1 MRKSFLALLCMY
13 GLLFAGLFHWHL
25 IADLQNHPANPRYY
39 YMFSRDRGRIYDR
52 NGLILATSTPLEGG
66 VYQRSYATP
75 SLSHVLGYFHQRY
88 GMTGLERL
96 YHEDL
101 SMGRTLL
108 TSLDWNL
115 QQTAEELLQG
125 LNGAVLAI
133 RPSTGEVLALVSS
146 PSLDGNALDANWSD
160 YLDDLRSPFLN
171 RATHG
176 LYPPGSIVKPIIYG
190 AALEKGNVDRFSLW
204 LDEGSLALQNR
215 TIRNSGG
222 KAHGNIDLDQALA
235 LSSNVVFA
243 QLALSLGEGLLQDLK
258 AFGLGQE
265 VDFELSN
272 LKGTVPA
279 KIASAY
285 DGAQIGI
292 GQGEL
297 LVTPLQM
304 AVVAQTIANDG
315 VMMRPFLVTEVRGGL
330 KMRQITRPRAIGEIL
345 PPAVAHALQEAM
357 ALAARQG
364 TAQTDLS
371 SSLDYGGK
379 TGTAEMSQG
388 QDHAWFLG
396 FAPSTNPQVAVAVL
410 VERGGSGSAVAA
422 PIGAKLLAAA
432 LRMDE

>member
-1 MRKSFLALLCMY
+1 
-13 GLLFAGLFHWHL
+13 
-25 IADLQNHPANPRYY
+25 
-39 YMFSRDRGRIYDR
+39 
-52 NGLILATSTPLEGG
+52 
-66 VYQRSYATP
+66 
-75 SLSHVLGYFHQRY
+75 
-88 GMTGLERL
+88 MTGLERL

-285 DGAQIGI
+285 DGAQNRHRAG
-292 GQGEL
+292 GAFGHS
-297 LVTPLQM
+297 P
-304 AVVAQTIANDG
+304 AN
-315 VMMRPFLVTEVRGGL
+315 GG
-330 KMRQITRPRAIGEIL
+330 
-345 PPAVAHALQEAM
+345 
-357 ALAARQG
+357 
-364 TAQTDLS
+364 
-371 SSLDYGGK
+371 GGPDD
-379 TGTAEMSQG
+379 SQ
-388 QDHAWFLG
+388 
-396 FAPSTNPQVAVAVL
+396 
-410 VERGGSGSAVAA
+410 
-422 PIGAKLLAAA
+422 
-432 LRMDE
+432 

>member
-1 MRKSFLALLCMY
+1 MY

-176 LYPPGSIVKPIIYG
+176 LYPPGSIVKPIIY
-190 AALEKGNVDRFSLW
+190 
-204 LDEGSLALQNR
+204 
-215 TIRNSGG
+215 
-222 KAHGNIDLDQALA
+222 
-235 LSSNVVFA
+235 
-243 QLALSLGEGLLQDLK
+243 
-258 AFGLGQE
+258 
-265 VDFELSN
+265 
-272 LKGTVPA
+272 
-279 KIASAY
+279 
-285 DGAQIGI
+285 
-292 GQGEL
+292 
-297 LVTPLQM
+297 
-304 AVVAQTIANDG
+304 
-315 VMMRPFLVTEVRGGL
+315 
-330 KMRQITRPRAIGEIL
+330 
-345 PPAVAHALQEAM
+345 
-357 ALAARQG
+357 
-364 TAQTDLS
+364 
-371 SSLDYGGK
+371 
-379 TGTAEMSQG
+379 
-388 QDHAWFLG
+388 
-396 FAPSTNPQVAVAVL
+396 
-410 VERGGSGSAVAA
+410 
-422 PIGAKLLAAA
+422 
-432 LRMDE
+432 

>member
-1 MRKSFLALLCMY
+1 M
-13 GLLFAGLFHWHL
+13 
-25 IADLQNHPANPRYY
+25 
-39 YMFSRDRGRIYDR
+39 
-52 NGLILATSTPLEGG
+52 
-66 VYQRSYATP
+66 
-75 SLSHVLGYFHQRY
+75 
-88 GMTGLERL
+88 
-96 YHEDL
+96 
-101 SMGRTLL
+101 
-108 TSLDWNL
+108 
-115 QQTAEELLQG
+115 
-125 LNGAVLAI
+125 
-133 RPSTGEVLALVSS
+133 
-146 PSLDGNALDANWSD
+146 
-160 YLDDLRSPFLN
+160 
-171 RATHG
+171 
-176 LYPPGSIVKPIIYG
+176 
-190 AALEKGNVDRFSLW
+190 
-204 LDEGSLALQNR
+204 
-215 TIRNSGG
+215 
-222 KAHGNIDLDQALA
+222 
-235 LSSNVVFA
+235 VFA